1 MADLTAEPPA
11 SAEAG
16 NTTPANVAQTSAA
29 TAATAEAAE
38 ATGAAALANLSAEVT
53 MGELMEAGV
62 HFGHQTHR
70 WNPRMKSYLFGERNG
85 VHIIDLDQT
94 LPRFRESLDF
104 IRDIVA
110 GGGKVLFVGTKRQ
123 TQAPIKFE
131 AERANQYF
139 VNNRWLGGMLT
150 NFKTV
155 KKSIERFKNMLE
167 ILGDEEKS
175 AELSKKDLART
186 NRQVEKYRKSLDGI
200 REMSRLPQALFI
212 IDVNCESIAVKEA
225 RRLSIPII
233 AVVDSNCDPM
243 DIGFAIPGNDDSI
256 RAIQLFCSK
265 VANACLEGEAIH
277 NDRIQSEE
285 AEKEKAKAPSKGEKG
300 GTRPGRVVVEIKHPP
315 RRGRGAALAAEKRES
330 ERETKG
336 AEAPA
341 AGGRKAKAAEAPAA
355 GEQKAVA
362 AEAPAAGARKAKAAE
377 VPAAGEQKAEVAE
390 APAAG
395 EQKTEVAEAPA
406 EAKQKAK
413 PADAPAEAKQKAK
426 PADAPAAEPEKG
438 EDAAPLEA
446 PEGA

>member
-1 MADLTAEPPA
+1 MADLTAESPA

-16 NTTPANVAQTSAA
+16 SASATNLAQTSAA
-29 TAATAEAAE
+29 KAE
-38 ATGAAALANLSAEVT
+38 ATGVAAAVAGDTQVT
-53 MGELMEAGV
+53 MRELMEAGV

-70 WNPRMKSYLFGERNG
+70 WNPRMKRYLFGERNG

-104 IRDIVA
+104 IREIVA

-123 TQAPIKFE
+123 THAPIKLE
-131 AERANQYF
+131 AERANQHF

-155 KKSIERFKNMLE
+155 KKSIERFKIMLE
-167 ILGDEEKS
+167 ILGDEEKL
-175 AELSKKDLART
+175 AELSKKDLAKM
-186 NRQVEKYRKSLDGI
+186 NRQVEKYRKSLDGL

-212 IDVNCESIAVKEA
+212 IDVNCETIAVKEA

-256 RAIQLFCSK
+256 RAIQLYCSK

-277 NDRIQSEE
+277 NDRIQSQE
-285 AEKEKAKAPSKGEKG
+285 AEKEKAKGSGKGEKT

-315 RRGRGAALAAEKRES
+315 RRGRGAALVAEKQAV
-330 ERETKG
+330 ERE
-336 AEAPA
+336 
-341 AGGRKAKAAEAPAA
+341 
-355 GEQKAVA
+355 
-362 AEAPAAGARKAKAAE
+362 
-377 VPAAGEQKAEVAE
+377 
-390 APAAG
+390 
-395 EQKTEVAEAPA
+395 
-406 EAKQKAK
+406 AK
-413 PADAPAEAKQKAK
+413 PANPPAAAPEQIEGKAK
-426 PADAPAAEPEKG
+426 DEGKAKIKG
-438 EDAAPLEA
+438 KVKNDDKAKNDDEGKVEDKAQIEV